1 MPKGLAFQQF
11 HGDES
16 PGVDFINFVDG
27 ADVRVVQGRCG
38 LGFTAE
44 TLQSLGV
51 LGEFFRQE
59 FQGYKTV
66 EAGVFGL
73 VHNAHAATAE
83 LLHDAVVRD
92 GLADQLEARSGRPY

>member
-1 MPKGLAFQQF
+1 MPCLEIPVTTILSLERHEVYLMVEDWKNRQA
-11 HGDES
+11 
-16 PGVDFINFVDG
+16 
-27 ADVRVVQGRCG
+27 RCG

-73 VHNAHAATAE
+73 VDDAHAATAE

-92 GLADQLEARSGRPY
+92 GLADQPGARSGRPY